1 MTPPERD
8 YATRVAEVADVAS
21 VDALLKRSFPELM
34 GVAYEKSVL
43 VPALKLLTRANPS
56 LLTSGRYYVA
66 ESRSGLVVGCGGWS
80 LERPGTNTVEVGMA
94 HIRQFA
100 THPEWT
106 QRGIGR
112 AIFHLC
118 ETAARS
124 AGVHI
129 LECYSSLN
137 AEKFYADLGFASVRI
152 VQIDLGDNLLL
163 PAILMRRAL

>member
-1 MTPPERD
+1 MRD
-8 YATRVAEVADVAS
+8 YATRVAELADVAS
-21 VDALLKRSFPELM
+21 VDPLLQRSYPELM
-34 GVAYEKSVL
+34 GLAYEESVIA
-43 VPALKLLTRANPS
+43 PALKLLTRAQPS
-56 LLTSGRYYVA
+56 LLASGRYYVA

-80 LERPGTNTVEVGMA
+80 LERPGTNTVELDMA
-94 HIRQFA
+94 HIRHFA

-137 AEKFYADLGFASVRI
+137 AEGFYAALGFESVRRI
-152 VQIDLGDNLLL
+152 QIDLGRNVVL
-163 PAILMRRAL
+163 PAILMRRTI